1 MTTSLTTTMD
11 IVSAVA
17 GGLIM
22 IKGAKML
29 HGLNN
34 ELPWYKDYV
43 SVIVGSLGALSLWNG
58 VHSIAGRSGL
68 PKSQFCRM

>member
-1 MTTSLTTTMD
+1 MTSSLTRTID

-43 SVIVGSLGALSLWNG
+43 SIIVGSLGALNLWNG

-68 PKSQFCRM
+68 PKSEFCRM

>member
-11 IVSAVA
+11 IVTAVA

-22 IKGAKML
+22 IKSARVL
-29 HGLNN
+29 YSLNN

-43 SVIVGSLGALSLWNG
+43 STIIGSLGAISLWNG
-58 VHSIAGRSGL
+58 VHSIAGRAGL
-68 PKSQFCRM
+68 PKSEFCRM

>member
-1 MTTSLTTTMD
+1 MRTSLATTMD

-29 HGLNN
+29 HNLNN
-34 ELPWYKDYV
+34 EIPWYNDCV
-43 SVIVGSLGALSLWNG
+43 SIIVGGLGALSLWNG
-58 VHSIAGRSGL
+58 VHSIAGRFGL
-68 PKSQFCRM
+68 PKSEFCRM